1 MLSYI
6 IRRLLIL
13 PLILLGVTFLIFCL
27 FSLLSPMERLATY
40 INDPSVLKSPQSAQR
55 LIDKYHLDDPFPVGY
70 IHWVKSLLKL
80 DFGWSPT
87 ANQPVWEAIMQRLPA
102 TMELVLYSIIPVILV
117 SLFG

>member
-40 INDPSVLKSPQSAQR
+40 INDPSVLKNPQSAQSQCGYSDAGSDEP
-55 LIDKYHLDDPFPVGY
+55 IDANVEAAETVFFAGNHG
-70 IHWVKSLLKL
+70 
-80 DFGWSPT
+80 GW
-87 ANQPVWEAIMQRLPA
+87 
-102 TMELVLYSIIPVILV
+102 ILV
-117 SLFG
+117 EMGA